1 MSVPQLGYDGR
12 PRVLAHQA
20 ARLAD
25 HARDLGP
32 LPDVPQLIDLVD
44 AAGLQGRGG
53 AWFPTA
59 RKLNSLAGKQNTYV
73 VVNGMESE
81 PAAGKDKLLLR
92 RAPHLVLDGAEL
104 AARAIGADTITVA
117 VHRGNGIA
125 QHLMSAVAD
134 RAAMGWGSVR
144 VTVAEAPG
152 RYVSSESTAL
162 ASVLG
167 GGEAKPRSVSAR
179 ESGVDGRPTLVS
191 NVETYAH
198 LALIARYGAN
208 WYRMAGAGSQ
218 PGTALFTVSGAVN
231 NVGVYELPTGI
242 TGDTILRV
250 AGGVREPLSGV
261 LVGGYGGTWITPT
274 ELSRPVTDIGAGV
287 FLAMPSRV
295 CGLLEVGRVASW
307 MASQT
312 ANQCGPCFKG
322 LPAVAEDVTRIVMDG
337 DRQAY
342 DRLRFRLGV
351 INGRGACAHPDGV
364 IRFVATAFRVFNQ
377 DVRRHLA
384 GNHCPPGPRVLPL
397 PTGESEGWR

>member
-1 MSVPQLGYDGR
+1 
-12 PRVLAHQA
+12 
-20 ARLAD
+20 
-25 HARDLGP
+25 
-32 LPDVPQLIDLVD
+32 
-44 AAGLQGRGG
+44 
-53 AWFPTA
+53 
-59 RKLNSLAGKQNTYV
+59 
-73 VVNGMESE
+73 
-81 PAAGKDKLLLR
+81 
-92 RAPHLVLDGAEL
+92 
-104 AARAIGADTITVA
+104 
-117 VHRGNGIA
+117 
-125 QHLMSAVAD
+125 
-134 RAAMGWGSVR
+134 
-144 VTVAEAPG
+144 

-295 CGLLEVGRVASW
+295 CGLLEQTGDGLKHGDTEQLQDYAQHDQCAQAGALQRSVRGRTVEVGRASHRRPSRH
-307 MASQT
+307 AVV
-312 ANQCGPCFKG
+312 GG
-322 LPAVAEDVTRIVMDG
+322 LHGGLGAPLAGSSV
-337 DRQAY
+337 DRT
-342 DRLRFRLGV
+342 GH
-351 INGRGACAHPDGV
+351 RGH
-364 IRFVATAFRVFNQ
+364 
-377 DVRRHLA
+377 RHL
-384 GNHCPPGPRVLPL
+384 GSHHGSWSFR
-397 PTGESEGWR
+397 E